1 MIKKLRMR
9 ARVMMKNKSFSIL
22 LIGAIGLILLS
33 GCQADQTPEA
43 ARLATIAEHPINQI
57 NLSGPVAS
65 SQAEV
70 SGMAWCGDQ
79 LILLPQFP
87 DQFQTDGVGRV
98 FSIDKATLSAYLD
111 GASTAAI
118 EPEQIVFDTAGLPK
132 ALSGFEG
139 FEAIAFDQD
148 TVYVTVETRQS
159 DGMLGYILKGA
170 VSGDCSEIVLDPESR
185 QEIPP
190 QADLS
195 NMTDETIVIFGQQV
209 YTFYE
214 ANGINVNPKPVAH
227 VFDLDLI
234 PQGTVEFPSIEYR
247 VTDATVTAGDGSFWA
262 INYFYPGDTKLKPGD
277 DQIALSYGIGQ
288 THQTAEQVERIVEM
302 QVTPSG
308 IILLDVAPIYLQ
320 LDSEES
326 SNWEGLVR
334 MGEGFLMVTDEYPTT
349 ILGYVS
355 GVKE

>member
-1 MIKKLRMR
+1 
-9 ARVMMKNKSFSIL
+9 
-22 LIGAIGLILLS
+22 
-33 GCQADQTPEA
+33 
-43 ARLATIAEHPINQI
+43 
-57 NLSGPVAS
+57 
-65 SQAEV
+65 
-70 SGMAWCGDQ
+70 MAWCGDQ

-87 DQFQTDGVGRV
+87 DQFQADGVGRV

-111 GASTAAI
+111 GASAAPI
-118 EPEQIVFDTAGLPK
+118 EPEQIVFDTDGLPK

-148 TVYVTVETRQS
+148 VVYVTVETRQS
-159 DGMLGYILKGA
+159 GGMLGYILRGA

-190 QADLS
+190 QANLS
-195 NMTDETIVIFGQQV
+195 NMTDETIVISGQKV

-214 ANGINVNPKPVAH
+214 ANGIHVNPESLAH
-227 VFDLDLI
+227 VFDLDLT
-234 PQGTVEFPSIEYR
+234 PLGTVEFPNIEYR
-247 VTDATVTAGDGSFWA
+247 VTDGTAAAEDGSFWVF
-262 INYFYPGDTKLKPGD
+262 NYFYPGDTKLKPGD

-302 QVTPSG
+302 QVTASG
-308 IILLDVAPIYLQ
+308 IVLLDVAPIYLQ
-320 LDSEES
+320 LESEES
-326 SNWEGLVR
+326 FNWEGLVR
-334 MGEGFLMVTDEYPTT
+334 MGEGFLIVTDEYPTT

>member
-1 MIKKLRMR
+1 
-9 ARVMMKNKSFSIL
+9 MMKNKNFSIL
-22 LIGAIGLILLS
+22 LIGAIGLMLLS
-33 GCQADQTPEA
+33 GCQVGQTPEA
-43 ARLATIAEHPINQI
+43 VSLATIAEQPVTQI
-57 NLSGPVAS
+57 ALSGPVAF

-87 DQFQTDGVGRV
+87 DQFQVDGVGRV

-111 GASTAAI
+111 GVSAAPI
-118 EPEQIVFDTAGLPK
+118 NPEQIVFDTAGLPK

-148 TVYVTVETRQS
+148 VVYVTVETRQS
-159 DGMLGYILKGA
+159 GGMLGYILRGA
-170 VSGDCSEIVLDPESR
+170 VSEDCSKIVLDPESR

-195 NMTDETIVIFGQQV
+195 NLTDETIVIFGEKV

-214 ANGINVNPKPVAH
+214 ANGIHVNPEPLAH
-227 VFDLDLI
+227 VFDLDLT
-234 PQGTVEFPSIEYR
+234 PLGTVEFPSIEYR
-247 VTDATVTAGDGSFWA
+247 VTDAAAAAEDGSFWA
-262 INYFYPGDTKLKPGD
+262 FNYFYPGDTKLKSGD

-302 QVTPSG
+302 QVTASG
-308 IILLDVAPIYLQ
+308 IVLLDVAPIYLQ

-326 SNWEGLVR
+326 FNWEGLVR